1 MIKTININTPISQW
15 KPVLSGAHSV
25 QMYNGGK
32 EVGVQVL
39 FTQRFFSMSH
49 GPFSAS
55 KNNIHVCMKRHLVLI
70 LI

>member
-39 FTQRFFSMSH
+39 FTQGFSPCHMAH
-49 GPFSAS
+49 FLQV
-55 KNNIHVCMKRHLVLI
+55 KTTYMYVWRDT
-70 LI
+70 